1 MSTKNK
7 VHFNLKNV
15 HIAILT
21 KNADGTFT
29 YDTPV
34 ALPGAVSMNMEAQGD
49 SSAMYADGIVWYR
62 SVSNNGY
69 SGDLEIAI
77 ISDWFRKN
85 ILKEIKDVNGVYVE
99 RSDSNDPVYF
109 AMLFEF
115 EGDMHAIRHVFYN
128 CTVSA
133 RPTVES
139 STKEENI
146 EPGTETLSITADP
159 REDGLVKARSGD
171 DTTDEVYQNWYKSV
185 YVPGDVADDEAAEL
199 SALSIGSSVLI
210 PNFATGTKTYAV
222 GTSNASDEI
231 TATGA
236 DGATVAITVNGT
248 VHTSGTAATWETG
261 ANTVKITVS
270 KSGSTTSV
278 YTVTV
283 TKAAG

>member
-222 GTSNASDEI
+222 TTSNASDEI
-231 TATGA
+231 TATGS